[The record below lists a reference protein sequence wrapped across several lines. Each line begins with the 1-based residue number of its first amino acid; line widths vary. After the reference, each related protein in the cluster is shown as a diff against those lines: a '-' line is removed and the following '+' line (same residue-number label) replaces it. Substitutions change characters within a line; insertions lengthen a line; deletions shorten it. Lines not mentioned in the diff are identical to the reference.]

1 MTEPIQAT
9 RCVIEEKTRS
19 VEEHTMQ
26 KDTADAIEHDLW
38 FNPHLSPNNASAES
52 STRAH
57 AVIGVPLLAVKEH
70 DRKRRLRDKDLDTF
84 FRVMI
89 AVLSNLIVHHLRGSP
104 GSGVPVP
111 LSKKVLGK
119 KGDRYNPF
127 SFPRSFPQMLR
138 ALRKLGFAEVTK
150 GAFSGVPGQSKRTTV
165 RAGPKLVAL
174 IEEHKVTLED
184 FSGHYDQEVIILS
197 RPKRGYG
204 DEGAHIDYEDNATT
218 HRFRKELR
226 AINEWL
232 DKADITFDAAAF
244 DKPVDVQARQLR
256 RQFTLGRFDRGGRLF
271 GGFWIS
277 LPKSVRLQ
285 GIRFEGEAAAGLD
298 YSALNPVLAYHVAD
312 AEPPPGDP
320 YTLPGLEQS
329 RDGVKRVFN
338 AMLFKHP
345 ITQFPKGA
353 RVLFPRKVKCGEV
366 RDAILARH
374 PMLKGVLSSEET
386 GHQLQF
392 LESEIMTAVLQKCQK
407 LNIVALPIF
416 DCVVVK
422 ASAEKTVTE
431 IMKGEFEATTGLN
444 ISVKR
449 E

>member
-1 MTEPIQAT
+1 MLSLLLEDAQ
-9 RCVIEEKTRS
+9 
-19 VEEHTMQ
+19 MQ
-26 KDTADAIEHDLW
+26 RDDAAAIEQDLW
-38 FNPHLSPNNASAES
+38 FNPHLSPNNTSADS

-70 DRKRRLRDKDLDTF
+70 DRKRALTSKNLTTF
-84 FRVMI
+84 YRVMI
-89 AVLSNLIVHHLRGSP
+89 PVLSNLIVHYLRDSP
-104 GSGVPVP
+104 GNGVPVP
-111 LSKKVLGK
+111 LSKKALGT
-119 KGDRYNPF
+119 KGDRFNPS

-138 ALRKLGFAEVTK
+138 ALRNLGFAEVTK
-150 GAFSGVPGQSKRTTV
+150 GAFSGVPGQSKRTTIK
-165 RAGPKLVAL
+165 ASPKLVAL

-197 RPKRGYG
+197 RQKLGYG

-232 DKADITFDAAAF
+232 DQAEITFDATEF
-244 DKPVDVQARQLR
+244 DKRVNAQARQLR

-271 GGFWIS
+271 GGFWIN
-277 LPKSVRLQ
+277 LPKSVRLK
-285 GIRFEGEAAAGLD
+285 GLRIDDEDVAGLD
-298 YSALNPVLAYHVAD
+298 YSALNPRLAYYLAEAD
-312 AEPPPGDP
+312 PPPGDA

-345 ITQFPKGA
+345 VTQFPKGA
-353 RVLFPRKVKCGEV
+353 RKLFPRKVKCGEV
-366 RDAILARH
+366 TDAILARL
-374 PMLKGVLSSEET
+374 PMLRGVLSSEET

-392 LESEIMTAVLQKCQK
+392 LESEIMMAVLQKCQK

-422 ASAEKTVTE
+422 ASEEKTVTE
-431 IMKGEFEATTGLN
+431 IMMGEFKATTGLD
-444 ISVKR
+444 IEVKR
-449 E
+449 ESPQ